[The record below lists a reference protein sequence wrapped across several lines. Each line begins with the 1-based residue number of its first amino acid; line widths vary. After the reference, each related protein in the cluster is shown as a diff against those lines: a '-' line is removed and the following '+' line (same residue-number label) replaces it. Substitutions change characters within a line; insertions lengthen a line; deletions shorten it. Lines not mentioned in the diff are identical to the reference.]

1 MTKKKLTALF
11 VCIAVVLSFA
21 ACTGADPVQSTA
33 DITSAT
39 SPEGTS
45 APSVTTETPGT
56 DAVDVTSEVTT
67 VADITTDVVTTAE
80 EITSA
85 VVTTDPS
92 QATSTPA
99 ETTPAIPQVTTV
111 PTPVETTSP
120 EGTTGTE
127 QTTPVTGPAEPDP
140 LSEKKA
146 YYANYYKSDDFG
158 YAGGIK
164 RADVRDD
171 SQHIVFVLSDSLL
184 KFSGSDPDT
193 YVFITEKDGS
203 FILKVAQK
211 GENGSVATT
220 YFRSVKKDG
229 ESFSDFTSDLGLD
242 ELGAIN
248 RDDMTASEFTGTE
261 VIDGTEYDKVEIT
274 LTVVYYDEDGKE
286 TGGAVGVPIHVYVT
300 QDTHVIFRVSIVEEQ
315 MSIGGNG
322 QIEVHREE
330 LTLDYL
336 TDFSEDI
343 PADAVFTNVATSE
356 LSGFYQAALL
366 AILLG
371 A

>member
-21 ACTGADPVQSTA
+21 ACNGTNPEQSSADNTSVQSP
-33 DITSAT
+33 DVTSV
-39 SPEGTS
+39 S
-45 APSVTTETPGT
+45 TTDSLET

-67 VADITTDVVTTAE
+67 AADITTEAVTTAE
-80 EITSA
+80 EITSVEITTDTA
-85 VVTTDPS
+85 PATSAPADTTPEIPSVTTAS
-92 QATSTPA
+92 
-99 ETTPAIPQVTTV
+99 
-111 PTPVETTSP
+111 TPVETTPP
-120 EGTTGTE
+120 EETTVAETTSAGTD
-127 QTTPVTGPAEPDP
+127 PVEPDP

-146 YYANYYKSDDFG
+146 YYANYCKSDDFR
-158 YAGGIK
+158 YAGSIK
-164 RADVRDD
+164 KADVRDD
-171 SQHIVFVLSDSLL
+171 SQHFVFVLSDSML
-184 KFSGSDPDT
+184 KFSGDDPDN
-193 YVFITEKDGS
+193 YVFIAEKEGQ
-203 FILKVAQK
+203 FILKV
-211 GENGSVATT
+211 
-220 YFRSVKKDG
+220 VKKDENGTASTQYYRSEKKEG
-229 ESFSDFTSDLGLD
+229 ESFADFTADLGLD
-242 ELGAIN
+242 ELGTIN
-248 RDDMTASEFTGTE
+248 REDMTSSEFVGTE
-261 VIDGTEYDKVEIT
+261 IIDGTEYDKVEIT
-274 LTVVYYDEDGKE
+274 VTVVYYDEDGKE

-330 LTLDYL
+330 LTIDYL